1 MLEISISMAQSELHQ
16 TMALKCSLSMPKPG
30 VQFQSD
36 VDGFFFSVYL
46 GMFSVVLSF
55 NGLAGP
61 FFPF

>member
-1 MLEISISMAQSELHQ
+1 MLEISISIAQSELPQ
-16 TMALKCSLSMPKPG
+16 TMALKCFLSRPKPG

-36 VDGFFFSVYL
+36 VDGFFSVYL

-61 FFPF
+61 CFPF